1 MQQQPEEQQ
10 RLFLLIRRFCEALS
24 DALGENLTGIYLHGS
39 AAMGCFSWTTG
50 DVDCLVVTAAP
61 LGIAAKAA
69 MIDICLALQPLCP
82 PKGVELSVVTK
93 AACEKPQRNPFFEF
107 HFSPL
112 YAESYA
118 QDPQGQLIRMPKSDP
133 DLIAH
138 FSMVRSRG
146 MTLLGAPPKQVF
158 APIPRLWLLDSIQGD
173 LEDAA
178 QNMEDQPVYYVLNFC
193 RALACLEDGQLLSKR
208 EGGEWGLRHLPL
220 EYRSLLEAA
229 LAAYAGGAP
238 LYIRQYPV
246 HQFITEMWSRWKQ
259 GRADEQT
266 GDASEGEDNTIKI

>member
-10 RLFLLIRRFCEALS
+10 RLFLLIRRLCEALS

-82 PKGVELSVVTK
+82 PKGLELSVVTK

-158 APIPRLWLLDSIQGD
+158 APIPRL
-173 LEDAA
+173 
-178 QNMEDQPVYYVLNFC
+178 
-193 RALACLEDGQLLSKR
+193 
-208 EGGEWGLRHLPL
+208 
-220 EYRSLLEAA
+220 
-229 LAAYAGGAP
+229 
-238 LYIRQYPV
+238 
-246 HQFITEMWSRWKQ
+246 
-259 GRADEQT
+259 
-266 GDASEGEDNTIKI
+266 